1 MSKRISPLAVI
12 VGLVVIGAAVAW
24 HLHGEKAAAP
34 AKSEQG
40 SDDPTVSGDSVH
52 YAAGATQLSYLQ
64 IEPVHTVPAPALDA
78 QPGKIAFDEDH
89 TVRVMSPA
97 NGRVTQLVAEPGQA
111 VKQGDVLAWMDSPDY
126 AQARADAGKAAA
138 DSAAKA
144 KALSRA
150 AELTQLGVLAQKDLE
165 AAQDDAAQAR
175 AEADRA
181 SEVLRNLDP
190 SGRDGPRFALRAP
203 IGGTVVERSIN
214 PGLQVQNGAGD
225 PLFVITDADH
235 LWASF
240 EVPEEDS
247 GKVRAG
253 QRVSIELDAMP
264 GEHFDAHV
272 LYVGGA
278 LDPATRRF
286 TVRAAL
292 DKADPRLKPE
302 MFARIVPLD
311 ADPTPMVAVPNTA
324 LVNLG
329 LHHYVFVETAP
340 NTLQRREVK
349 IGLAGE
355 NRSWLRAGLKD
366 GDRIVSRGAVLLNGE
381 LAD

>member
-1 MSKRISPLAVI
+1 MSKRNFPLAALLALALT
-12 VGLVVIGAAVAW
+12 GCGHHESAPKQEAA
-24 HLHGEKAAAP
+24 E
-34 AKSEQG
+34 
-40 SDDPTVSGDSVH
+40 DPQVSGDTVR

-64 IEPVHTVPAPALDA
+64 VEPVQAMPAPAMDA

-111 VKQGDVLAWMDSPDY
+111 VKAGDVLAWLDSPDY
-126 AQARADAGKAAA
+126 AQARADASKAAA

-144 KALSRA
+144 KALART
-150 AELTQLGVLAQKDLE
+150 AELVKLGVLAQKDQE
-165 AAQDDAAQAR
+165 AAEDDAAQAR
-175 AEADRA
+175 AEAERA
-181 SEVLRNLDP
+181 SEVLKNLDP

-203 IGGTVVERSIN
+203 IAGTVVERTIN
-214 PGLQVQNGAGD
+214 PGLQVQSGAGD
-225 PLFVITDADH
+225 PLFVITASDR

-240 EVPEEDS
+240 EVPETEA
-247 GKVRAG
+247 GKIQAG
-253 QRVSIELDAMP
+253 QRLRIEVDALP

-272 LYVGGA
+272 LYVSGA

-292 DKADPRLKPE
+292 ERADRRLKPE
-302 MFARIVPLD
+302 MFARILPL
-311 ADPTPMVAVPNTA
+311 AAAPEPLVAVPNTA

-329 LHHYVFVETAP
+329 LHHYVFVEIGP
-340 NTLQRREVK
+340 NTLQRREVT
-349 IGLAGE
+349 IALAGE
-355 NRSWLRAGLKD
+355 NRSWLRSGLKD